1 MLQGL
6 GPVRQ
11 LGYVVRD
18 IEAAMAHWARA
29 LGVAPWFYAERVPVE
44 DFTCRGAPS
53 DAALSIAL
61 ANSGPLQI
69 ELIQQ
74 RNEAPSLYL
83 DFLQQAGEG
92 LQHVAF
98 WSEDFDAGLAR
109 LAGAGYAVAQS
120 GRIGRRGR
128 FAYTLNAAVPG
139 NVVELSEVSGG
150 KGRFFAEIAA
160 AAQAWDGR
168 DPIRRL

>member
-1 MLQGL
+1 MIQGL

-18 IEAAMAHWARA
+18 IEHAMAHWAGV
-29 LGVAPWFYAERVPVE
+29 LGIGPWFYIERVPVE
-44 DFTCRGAPS
+44 DFTCRGSPS
-53 DAALSIAL
+53 DASLSIAL

-74 RNEAPSLYL
+74 RNDAPSLYL
-83 DFLQQAGEG
+83 DFLQQSGEG
-92 LQHVAF
+92 LQHIAF
-98 WSEDFDAGLAR
+98 WSAEFDADLAR
-109 LAGAGYAVAQS
+109 LTGAGYAVAQS
-120 GRIGRRGR
+120 GRIGKRGR
-128 FAYTLNAAVPG
+128 FAYTLNPAAAG

-160 AAQAWDGR
+160 AAQAWDGS